1 MVRLAFGCLL
11 LQQYQREFVGEL
23 PAACAKQQMHALAL
37 TVRLHLVFGRPFV
50 LASSALLQEILDPGV
65 IGRPFVLESLE
76 PLFHAASLVAVQL
89 VFSIQP
95 AREPQEWPDYAHAE
109 RKHRQVLK
117 ALPC

>member
-1 MVRLAFGCLL
+1 MAFGCLL

-50 LASSALLQEILDPGV
+50 LASSALLLASSGAV
-65 IGRPFVLESLE
+65 GRPFVLESLE
-76 PLFHAASLVAVQL
+76 PQFHAASLVAVQL

-95 AREPQEWPDYAHAE
+95 AREPQEWPDYAHTE